1 MSTHAELRHVKLSGA
16 AVLEEGMIL
25 DRLNQHSAL
34 QRLFLLGGDHELAQP
49 VRPRLGPR
57 KHARRQLLC
66 GDSGR
71 GVSLRPAQDLERR
84 PSILVLDSPYRK
96 TNRSN
101 PNTFGQLQ
109 SHLSLIE

>member
-16 AVLEEGMIL
+16 AVLEDGVIL

-57 KHARRQLLC
+57 KHARRQHLFGSFCAAALAAAFRY
-66 GDSGR
+66 GQ
-71 GVSLRPAQDLERR
+71 PE
-84 PSILVLDSPYRK
+84 ILNADQVYS
-96 TNRSN
+96 S
-101 PNTFGQLQ
+101 
-109 SHLSLIE
+109 